1 MQKNVKMIYPSYIDK
16 FQCIGGKCEDSCCI
30 GWDIDIDKETFKKY
44 HKVTDKAMKKMFQKN
59 VHNNEYCTNKDLD
72 YGRVKLSKTKRCP
85 FLDDEN
91 YCLIQ
96 GKFGEDYLSSVCS
109 QFPRVLNK
117 VDNHYEISLDTAC
130 PEAARIIL
138 GSKEKIE
145 FKESEKS
152 LGKYIMSGVLDT
164 RASEFKDTPI
174 KYFKEIRNF
183 SIKIIQNRNLK
194 FSSRLYVLG
203 NFLNELEEIES
214 DEIKEFISEYDIEN
228 EAESYK
234 RERMNYALQISFLKN
249 IIDSLDI
256 LNENDSHKFK
266 MYTKEL
272 MQGYNIKDNE
282 EIIENKEKYIN
293 VFEKYTEEYI
303 EINSHI
309 FESYMVNFIYNNL
322 FPFSE
327 SDCMFDGYIL
337 LLFRYSLMRFYLV
350 GKYIYN
356 NGKDSVEDMV
366 EFIQVFAKAV
376 EHDKNYRGEILE
388 YIKENSYDN
397 MEFAKM
403 LL

>member
-44 HKVTDKAMKKMFQKN
+44 HKVTDEAMKKMFQKN
-59 VHNNEYCTNKDLD
+59 VHNNQYCTNKDLD
-72 YGRVKLSKTKRCP
+72 YGRIKLGKTKRCP

-96 GKFGEDYLSSVCS
+96 GKFGEDYLSSVCT

-117 VDNHYEISLDTAC
+117 IDDHYEISLDAAC

-164 RASEFKDTPI
+164 RSSEFKDTPI
-174 KYFKEIRNF
+174 RYFKEIRDF
-183 SIKIIQNRNLK
+183 SIKIIQNRNLN
-194 FSSRLYVLG
+194 FSCRLYVLG
-203 NFLNELEEIES
+203 DFLNELEDIES
-214 DEIKEFISEYDIEN
+214 NEIKEFIREYDIES
-228 EAESYK
+228 EAKSYK
-234 RERMNYALQISFLKN
+234 RESMNYVLQVSFLKN
-249 IIDSLDI
+249 VLDSLDI

-266 MYTKEL
+266 KYTKEI
-272 MQGYNIKDNE
+272 MEGYNIKDNE
-282 EIIENKEKYIN
+282 PVIENKDEYIN
-293 VFEKYTEEYI
+293 AFEKYTEEYI
-303 EINSHI
+303 ESNSYI
-309 FESYMVNFIYNNL
+309 FESYIVNFIYNNL

-356 NGKDSVEDMV
+356 GKDSVEDMV

-376 EHDKNYRGEILE
+376 EHDKNYRSDILE

>member
-16 FQCIGGKCEDSCCI
+16 FQCIGGECEDSCCI

-44 HKVTDKAMKKMFQKN
+44 HKVTDEAMKKMFQKN

-91 YCLIQ
+91 YCVIQ
-96 GKFGEDYLSSVCS
+96 GEFGEDYLSSVCS

-117 VDNHYEISLDTAC
+117 VDNHYEISLDVAC

-174 KYFKEIRNF
+174 KYFKELRDF

-203 NFLNELEEIES
+203 NFLNELEDIES
-214 DEIKEFISEYDIEN
+214 DEIEEFIREYDIEN

-293 VFEKYTEEYI
+293 AFEKYTEEYI
-303 EINSHI
+303 ESNSHI

-356 NGKDSVEDMV
+356 GKDSVEDMV

-376 EHDKNYRGEILE
+376 EHDKNYRSEILE

>member
-44 HKVTDKAMKKMFQKN
+44 HKVTDEAMEKMFQKN
-59 VHNNEYCTNKDLD
+59 VHNNQYCTNKDLD
-72 YGRVKLSKTKRCP
+72 YGRIKLGKTKRCP

-96 GKFGEDYLSSVCS
+96 GKFGEDYLSSVCT

-117 VDNHYEISLDTAC
+117 IDDHYEISLDAAC

-152 LGKYIMSGVLDT
+152 LGKYIMSGILDT
-164 RASEFKDTPI
+164 RSSEFKDTPI
-174 KYFKEIRNF
+174 KYFKEIRDF
-183 SIKIIQNRNLK
+183 SIKIIQNRNLN
-194 FSSRLYVLG
+194 FSCRLYVLG
-203 NFLNELEEIES
+203 DFLNELEDIES
-214 DEIKEFISEYDIEN
+214 NEIKEFIREYDIES
-228 EAESYK
+228 EAKSYK
-234 RERMNYALQISFLKN
+234 RESMNYVLQVSFLKN
-249 IIDSLDI
+249 VLDSLDI

-266 MYTKEL
+266 KYTKEI

-282 EIIENKEKYIN
+282 HVIENKDEYIN
-293 VFEKYTEEYI
+293 AFEKYTEEYI
-303 EINSHI
+303 ESNSYI
-309 FESYMVNFIYNNL
+309 FESYIVNFIYNNL

-337 LLFRYSLMRFYLV
+337 LLFRYSMMRFYLV
-350 GKYIYN
+350 GKYIY

-376 EHDKNYRGEILE
+376 EHDKNYRSDILE

-397 MEFAKM
+397 MEFAKI

>member
-44 HKVTDKAMKKMFQKN
+44 HKVTDEAMKKMFQKN
-59 VHNNEYCTNKDLD
+59 VHNNQYCTNKDLD
-72 YGRVKLSKTKRCP
+72 YGRIKLGKTKRCP

-96 GKFGEDYLSSVCS
+96 GKFGEDYLSSVCT

-117 VDNHYEISLDTAC
+117 IDDHYEISLDLAC

-164 RASEFKDTPI
+164 RSSEFKDTPI
-174 KYFKEIRNF
+174 KYFKEIRDF
-183 SIKIIQNRNLK
+183 SIKIIQNRNLN
-194 FSSRLYVLG
+194 FSCRLYVLG
-203 NFLNELEEIES
+203 DFLNELEDIES
-214 DEIKEFISEYDIEN
+214 NEIKEFIREYDIES
-228 EAESYK
+228 EAKSYK
-234 RERMNYALQISFLKN
+234 RESMNYVLQVSFLKN
-249 IIDSLDI
+249 VLDSLDI

-266 MYTKEL
+266 KYTKEI

-282 EIIENKEKYIN
+282 HVIENKDEYIN
-293 VFEKYTEEYI
+293 AFEKYTEEYI
-303 EINSHI
+303 ESNCYI
-309 FESYMVNFIYNNL
+309 FESYIVNFIYNNL

-356 NGKDSVEDMV
+356 GKDSVEDMV

-376 EHDKNYRGEILE
+376 EHDKNYRSDILE

-397 MEFAKM
+397 MEFAKI

>member
-44 HKVTDKAMKKMFQKN
+44 HKVTDEAMKKMFQKN

-174 KYFKEIRNF
+174 KYFKEIRDF

-293 VFEKYTEEYI
+293 AFEKYTEEYI
-303 EINSHI
+303 ESNSHI

-356 NGKDSVEDMV
+356 GKDSVEDMV

-376 EHDKNYRGEILE
+376 EHDKNYRSEILE